1 MLPINSFTFTLSS
14 SRLGS
19 VDDWLTMVLTGRSSF
34 LPLMLLGVYL
44 LVLLP
49 CFTRTHGFMP
59 MDGLKKIIKHINELE
74 AEEKARQEAKGT
86 ESQDRG
92 RTEPHNHG
100 EEERQEPGETER
112 HDRAEDGGAGT
123 PPRNMQG

>member
-1 MLPINSFTFTLSS
+1 MLPIYSFTFLLSS
-14 SRLGS
+14 SALGL

-34 LPLMLLGVYL
+34 LPMLLLGVYL

-59 MDGLKKIIKHINELE
+59 MDGLKKIIKHINERE
-74 AEEKARQEAKGT
+74 AQEKARQEAKGT
-86 ESQDRG
+86 ERQDHQE
-92 RTEPHNHG
+92 TEPHDHG
-100 EEERQEPGETER
+100 EEARQEPL
-112 HDRAEDGGAGT
+112 HNHAKNGGAGT